1 MGNKKIRLG
10 LVGVGNCAA
19 SLVEGIV
26 FYKDQGNR
34 RQGRRFDA
42 LQCRGI

>member
-1 MGNKKIRLG
+1 METKKIRLG

-26 FYKDQGNR
+26 FTGTGKPQTGS
-34 RQGRRFDA
+34 A
-42 LQCRGI
+42 V

>member
-19 SLVEGIV
+19 SLVEELS
-26 FYKDQGNR
+26 FYKDQEPQTGS
-34 RQGRRFDA
+34 A
-42 LQCRGI
+42 V